1 MEEASHGLFS
11 AGNEEVRIQ
20 PEGAKG
26 DLEVMLCS
34 GYSRGLFKALSP
46 CFFQAKWSIS
56 PAEEPGCF
64 VASVAQINLSQP
76 RLDRERF
83 P

>member
-1 MEEASHGLFS
+1 MEEASQGLFS
-11 AGNEEVRIQ
+11 AGNEEVKIQ

-26 DLEVMLCS
+26 DLEVMSCL
-34 GYSRGLFKALSP
+34 GYSRGLLLCPLA
-46 CFFQAKWSIS
+46 FFPAKWSIS
-56 PAEEPGCF
+56 TAEEPGCF